1 MFCPEV
7 RELKNKRRQLVAAV
21 TGVGGGGCGGEGTAG
36 RQALA
41 GRRVVLGRRERKP
54 RVYLDSFL

>member
-7 RELKNKRRQLVAAV
+7 RELKNKRRQLVVAV
-21 TGVGGGGCGGEGTAG
+21 IGVGAGGG

-41 GRRVVLGRRERKP
+41 GRRVVLERRERK
-54 RVYLDSFL
+54 RRAYLDSFL

>member
-21 TGVGGGGCGGEGTAG
+21 TGVGGGCGGEGTAG